1 MSDVVKAGSEMMPS
15 LKVAGALTVRALDT
29 LPLPLLVVV
38 FLACLAL
45 LQWPIAPSPSLLPT
59 FTPPTLE
66 KDRLSPL
73 PLIENVNKPLFAF
86 TPLPPL
92 TAHLQIYAQSPSP
105 SSNPMKQQVQLQSL
119 PSSRNVRRGSK
130 GCQLR
135 EWRLNLGVV
144 EEDEGESNVNSIQVV

>member
-15 LKVAGALTVRALDT
+15 LKMAGTLTVRALDT

-45 LQWPIAPSPSLLPT
+45 LQWPIAANPSLLPT
-59 FTPPTLE
+59 FTPPTFE

-73 PLIENVNKPLFAF
+73 PMIENKPLFAF
-86 TPLPPL
+86 TPLTPL
-92 TAHLQIYAQSPSP
+92 TAHLQIYAPTATASPTP
-105 SSNPMKQQVQLQSL
+105 SSNPMKQSG
-119 PSSRNVRRGSK
+119 RNVRRGSK
-130 GCQLR
+130 QLLLR

-144 EEDEGESNVNSIQVV
+144 EEDEGESTTIMNVNPIQVV